1 MRMRNKLGLSY
12 AVKAEV
18 PVELADKFLCALANV
33 PHYDHSPDG
42 PNAIR
47 DERGCI
53 HVSPPPGV
61 DDAWQRIHH
70 LFPDLLPKHGN
81 PEHERPCHGV
91 TDGPGFA
98 WQDPDELDF
107 VSVGDIPPK
116 LRIAWTMPSLQGRK
130 MFLLSELAYY
140 LRGPAMMEAALKA
153 REAEMEKR
161 SEAERE
167 GATVEGS
174 FHTSYQ
180 VWKDVWQRENQDLA
194 KMWTAADA
202 DTFAQVLLRAFE
214 IVDRMRYCPTLGCP
228 APYFIAQRRSQK
240 YCSDACAVP
249 AQREFK
255 RAWWREHGN
264 HSRRRGTAAR
274 QISSR
279 AR

>member
-1 MRMRNKLGLSY
+1 
-12 AVKAEV
+12 
-18 PVELADKFLCALANV
+18 
-33 PHYDHSPDG
+33 
-42 PNAIR
+42 
-47 DERGCI
+47 
-53 HVSPPPGV
+53 
-61 DDAWQRIHH
+61 
-70 LFPDLLPKHGN
+70 
-81 PEHERPCHGV
+81 
-91 TDGPGFA
+91 
-98 WQDPDELDF
+98 
-107 VSVGDIPPK
+107 
-116 LRIAWTMPSLQGRK
+116 
-130 MFLLSELAYY
+130 
-140 LRGPAMMEAALKA
+140 MMEAALKA

-180 VWKDVWQRENQDLA
+180 VWKDVWQREIRIWRNVDGSGRGR
-194 KMWTAADA
+194 
-202 DTFAQVLLRAFE
+202 FCSGSSPRFE